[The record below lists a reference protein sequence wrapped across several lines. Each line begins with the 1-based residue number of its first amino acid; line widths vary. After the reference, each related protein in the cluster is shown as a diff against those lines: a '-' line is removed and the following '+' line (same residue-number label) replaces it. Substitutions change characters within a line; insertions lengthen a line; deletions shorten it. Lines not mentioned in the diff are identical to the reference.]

1 MDKGKAEED
10 PVLDNADGDGEG
22 DGRRSRE
29 INIDMLV
36 DRRDSFEVARIGSP
50 EVGLLKY
57 VHLTSKVYLSS
68 LLGCATNT
76 QHCSCQIHQYG

>member
-10 PVLDNADGDGEG
+10 PMFDNADGDGEG

-57 VHLTSKVYLSS
+57 FH
-68 LLGCATNT
+68 
-76 QHCSCQIHQYG
+76 